1 VSRASDTTRGLL
13 ARFLPR
19 GVAILSLLF
28 LASYVMGLVRD
39 RVFAQSFGA
48 GVELD
53 AYIAAFR
60 LPELLFDVLV
70 EAGLA
75 APFIPIFMRLRGAD
89 PDAADRFARSILSA
103 AVAIMGVASLL
114 LLIFAEATIDIV
126 APGFEGPQRALYLDL
141 FRVMLVT
148 QVLFAASLTLG
159 QVLLAEQRFFWYA
172 IAPLLYNAGIIVGTV
187 ALGDAIGI
195 YGAAVGAVLGAAI
208 HLGSRFI
215 GLRGSHLRVGFE
227 WEVRTPSIREFV
239 RLMLP
244 KMVAQPVEPTVF
256 VFFTNIASTLA
267 IGSVTIVDYARN
279 FQGAPVTL
287 IGVAYA
293 VAAFPPLSDA
303 YADGNRRRF
312 LRLLGSNAASIALL
326 TVAAAVGLIVLGE
339 IVIRTLY
346 GGGAF
351 DEADVALTAA
361 VLSAFALS
369 VPFESL
375 AHLLSRAIY
384 ATHNTL
390 LQVISSLAGLGI
402 TILATLALLPSL
414 ELIAIPL
421 GFTIGQAAKALLLAL
436 SLAWRVR
443 GSRWEIATR

>member
-1 VSRASDTTRGLL
+1 
-13 ARFLPR
+13 
-19 GVAILSLLF
+19 
-28 LASYVMGLVRD
+28 
-39 RVFAQSFGA
+39 
-48 GVELD
+48 
-53 AYIAAFR
+53 
-60 LPELLFDVLV
+60 
-70 EAGLA
+70 
-75 APFIPIFMRLRGAD
+75 
-89 PDAADRFARSILSA
+89 
-103 AVAIMGVASLL
+103 
-114 LLIFAEATIDIV
+114 
-126 APGFEGPQRALYLDL
+126 
-141 FRVMLVT
+141 
-148 QVLFAASLTLG
+148 VLFAASLTLG

-172 IAPLLYNAGIIVGTV
+172 LAPLLYNAGIIVGTV

-195 YGAAVGAVLGAAI
+195 YGGAVGAVLGAAI

-215 GLRGSHLRVGFE
+215 GLRGSRLRVRFE
-227 WEVRTPSIREFV
+227 WELRTPSIREFV

-303 YADGNRRRF
+303 YADGDRPRF
-312 LRLLGSNAASIALL
+312 LRLIATNAASIALL

-339 IVIRTLY
+339 VVIGTLY

-384 ATHNTL
+384 ATHHTM
-390 LQVISSLAGLGI
+390 LQVLSSLAGLGI
-402 TILATLALLPSL
+402 TIVATLALLPAL
-414 ELIAIPL
+414 ELLAIPL
-421 GFTIGQAAKALLLAL
+421 GFTIGQAAKAVLLAV

-443 GSRWEIATR
+443 ASRWGAAAR